1 MLQEWPDATDTGE
14 ESDSSVGRPDDMPAP
29 AANHEVPHINVE
41 VLDIMF
47 KPYILNWCTNWV
59 ILKVSS
65 DSDDNTVEEDE
76 VPGRP
81 GAPYRGYGRCFKC
94 GELKS

>member
-1 MLQEWPDATDTGE
+1 MSHNPKILSYVFLVDFHVLKQLMLQEWPDATDTGE

-47 KPYILNWCTNWV
+47 KPYILIWCTN
-59 ILKVSS
+59 
-65 DSDDNTVEEDE
+65 
-76 VPGRP
+76 
-81 GAPYRGYGRCFKC
+81 
-94 GELKS
+94 

>member
-41 VLDIMF
+41 VLDTEPSAASF
-47 KPYILNWCTNWV
+47 FLRN
-59 ILKVSS
+59 S
-65 DSDDNTVEEDE
+65 E
-76 VPGRP
+76 
-81 GAPYRGYGRCFKC
+81 
-94 GELKS
+94 

>member
-41 VLDIMF
+41 VLNIMF
-47 KPYILNWCTNWV
+47 KPYILICCTN
-59 ILKVSS
+59 
-65 DSDDNTVEEDE
+65 
-76 VPGRP
+76 
-81 GAPYRGYGRCFKC
+81 
-94 GELKS
+94 